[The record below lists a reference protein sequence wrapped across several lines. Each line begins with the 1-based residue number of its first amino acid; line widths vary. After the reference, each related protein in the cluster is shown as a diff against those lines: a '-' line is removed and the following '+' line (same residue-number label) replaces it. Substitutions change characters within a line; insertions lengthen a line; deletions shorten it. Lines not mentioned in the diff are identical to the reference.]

1 MEQSMKT
8 LRATTALAGLVA
20 MALGAGPVQAQ
31 DSIRM
36 ATSWPGGAFLD
47 YFAKG
52 FANNAEKLTNGKVKF
67 QVFPG
72 GTIGS
77 ALKVTETVQ
86 KKIAPAGN
94 ASPNYDWG
102 VDKAGVIFAGYVG
115 SPGIEAHLHWLY
127 EAGGAKMWAEWRMEK
142 FGLVAMPC
150 GAHSDEIHMH
160 SRKPVTKPEDL
171 KGLKLRTAGAWAE
184 VAAMLGAST
193 VILSGGEVYPALE
206 RGVVD
211 AIEWGTPSINI
222 PLGFHKIAKYV
233 ILPGLH
239 QPAAVQECIFDKALW
254 DGFDAHT
261 KYLLEEAAKKTTL
274 ESWMQLTYFDTA
286 ALGKFKEEGAEVLFV
301 EPSYIEAVKK
311 ATREWED
318 KTAAENAWFKRA
330 LESKRQFEAR
340 WNGAK
345 AYRSELK

>member
-1 MEQSMKT
+1 MKI
-8 LRATTALAGLVA
+8 LRASTAVAGLVTL
-20 MALGAGPVQAQ
+20 ALGVGPARAQ

-102 VDKAGVIFAGYVG
+102 VDKTGVIFAGYVG

-184 VAAMLGAST
+184 VAGLMGAST

-254 DGFDAHT
+254 EGFDAHT
-261 KYLLEEAAKKTTL
+261 KFLLEEAAKKTTL
-274 ESWMQLTYFDTA
+274 ESWMQLTYLDTA

-301 EPSYIEAVKK
+301 DPSYVEAVKK

-318 KTAAENAWFKRA
+318 KTAAENPWFKRA
-330 LESKRQFEAR
+330 LENKREFEAR